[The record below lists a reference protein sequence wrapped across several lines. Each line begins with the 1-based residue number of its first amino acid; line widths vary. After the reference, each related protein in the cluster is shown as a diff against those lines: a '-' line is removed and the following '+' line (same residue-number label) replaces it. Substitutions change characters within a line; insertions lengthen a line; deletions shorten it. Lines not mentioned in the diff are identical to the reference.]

1 MTNLT
6 RDLFRDFGSL
16 STIGLSELFNEAQS
30 LTYCSY
36 PPSNLI
42 EFQEDGKKRF
52 LIEVAVAG
60 FSKSELTI
68 EKSGDYVHIK
78 GAKGDK
84 EKVFDG
90 KFLHRGLATRDFHLR
105 YMVAKFVE
113 VGVVKLVDGVLQIEL
128 EYVIPEEEKSKIFEI
143 L

>member
-1 MTNLT
+1 MTNLA

-16 STIGLSELFNEAQS
+16 STTGLSDLFNEAQS
-30 LTYCSY
+30 LTYGTY

-42 EFQEDGKKRF
+42 EFVEEGKKKF
-52 LIEVAVAG
+52 LIEIAVAG
-60 FSKSELTI
+60 FAKSELTI

-78 GAKGDK
+78 GAKGEAK
-84 EKVFDG
+84 ETTG

-105 YMVAKFVE
+105 YLVAKFVE
-113 VGVVKLVDGVLQIEL
+113 VGTVKLVDGVLKIEL